1 MLDDKGQQLLLNL
14 CISDNE
20 IFTQVRTIF
29 QPKYFAPQYQKVVSY
44 LLDFASKYNSL
55 PVIEQIND
63 VARLEKPLEKVPNI
77 DGNLNIRQSILDMAE
92 TFCKQRALELAII
105 DCSERI
111 NKGQR
116 TGIDLIIKE
125 AQKVSLNK
133 DFGINFW
140 ENTKE
145 WLSEQFNEQGTISTG
160 WKALDD
166 MLYGGFGWGELEY
179 FIGAPNSG
187 KCECKGTRIRMFD
200 GSVKNIEDIIVGD
213 KLMGIDSTPRTVKS
227 LARGKEKLYEIEY
240 DQGKMTV
247 TGEHTLSLK
256 VCSKGLNSKNGKF
269 KYNLIHPVTGKHY
282 AVGDIFNITVNDYLK
297 TSDNF
302 KRRAKL
308 WRTPIEYSWQNTLI
322 DPYLLGLWLGDGTS
336 QTTEFTTMD
345 SEIKWYLYLSSKSLD
360 ENIFE
365 RKDNK
370 NYIGKAKTYRISGFK
385 INERNPKIKYHHKE
399 TKSYRTTNWLL
410 KRLQYYNLINNKH
423 IPNEYLYNNS
433 EVRKALLAGI
443 IDTDGYMSKNGME
456 YEITM
461 KDGQLIKDIINLCQS
476 LGYRVHISNRIMN
489 GKIYPRLQIKGDL
502 TDLPIQLERKK
513 QKEKPFKAWDT
524 SKFTI
529 KQKNYEEDYYGFE
542 LDGDRLYIHEDGIVT
557 HNSLICQN
565 IGLNLSRL
573 GHTVLYFTLE
583 MDMKLVG
590 RRIAGMASGIA
601 YRSIKYNLDETAN
614 RIYCERHNKKPGVFQ
629 LINIKIGCTANDIEA
644 YIQDFEL
651 KTNLTPDVLIID
663 YADIMNPCDRRVD
676 INNKGIFD
684 DEITKDLRALARE
697 RTANGKPTLAI
708 TASQTTKDAI
718 VEEELNMTNIAGGKG
733 KSTNADNII
742 ANTTSDALREKGEFR
757 LLMLKTRNSGG
768 KGKKVK
774 LKFNVDTLRIED
786 IDNYEES
793 KAKIDNTSPT
803 SVSSETA
810 MNGLQ
815 LLRQKILENQN
826 NQNNQNNQTS

>member
-240 DQGKMTV
+240 TGIDEKGKMTV
-247 TGEHTLSLK
+247 TGEHTLYFLD
-256 VCSKGLNSKNGKF
+256 
-269 KYNLIHPVTGKHY
+269 H
-282 AVGDIFNITVNDYLK
+282 NISNI
-297 TSDNF
+297 F
-302 KRRAKL
+302 KR
-308 WRTPIEYSWQNTLI
+308 
-322 DPYLLGLWLGDGTS
+322 
-336 QTTEFTTMD
+336 TEMTVKFV
-345 SEIKWYLYLSSKSLD
+345 K
-360 ENIFE
+360 
-365 RKDNK
+365 
-370 NYIGKAKTYRISGFK
+370 K
-385 INERNPKIKYHHKE
+385 INENNDNLLRYGMIITKYLP
-399 TKSYRTTNWLL
+399 S
-410 KRLQYYNLINNKH
+410 INQV
-423 IPNEYLYNNS
+423 IEYPYS
-433 EVRKALLAGI
+433 SFI
-443 IDTDGYMSKNGME
+443 IS
-456 YEITM
+456 
-461 KDGQLIKDIINLCQS
+461 
-476 LGYRVHISNRIMN
+476 
-489 GKIYPRLQIKGDL
+489 
-502 TDLPIQLERKK
+502 
-513 QKEKPFKAWDT
+513 
-524 SKFTI
+524 I
-529 KQKNYEEDYYGFE
+529 KQKDYEEDYYGFE

-651 KTNLTPDVLIID
+651 KTNLTPDILIID

-676 INNKGIFD
+676 VNNKGIFD

-826 NQNNQNNQTS
+826 NQNNKTS

>member
-1 MLDDKGQQLLLNL
+1 MFDEKAQQNLLNL
-14 CISDNE
+14 CISDND

-29 QPKYFAPQYQKVVSY
+29 QPKYFAPQYQKSVAY

-55 PVIEQIND
+55 PVIEQLND
-63 VARLEKPLEKVPNI
+63 VARLENPFKKI
-77 DGNLNIRQSILDMAE
+77 DGIEGNLNIRQSILDMAE
-92 TFCKQRALELAII
+92 GFCKQRALELAVIE
-105 DCSERI
+105 CSDRI
-111 NKGQR
+111 SKGQS

-140 ENTKE
+140 QNTKE

-187 KCECKGTRIRMFD
+187 K
-200 GSVKNIEDIIVGD
+200 
-213 KLMGIDSTPRTVKS
+213 
-227 LARGKEKLYEIEY
+227 
-240 DQGKMTV
+240 
-247 TGEHTLSLK
+247 
-256 VCSKGLNSKNGKF
+256 
-269 KYNLIHPVTGKHY
+269 
-282 AVGDIFNITVNDYLK
+282 
-297 TSDNF
+297 
-302 KRRAKL
+302 
-308 WRTPIEYSWQNTLI
+308 
-322 DPYLLGLWLGDGTS
+322 
-336 QTTEFTTMD
+336 
-345 SEIKWYLYLSSKSLD
+345 
-360 ENIFE
+360 
-365 RKDNK
+365 
-370 NYIGKAKTYRISGFK
+370 
-385 INERNPKIKYHHKE
+385 
-399 TKSYRTTNWLL
+399 
-410 KRLQYYNLINNKH
+410 
-423 IPNEYLYNNS
+423 
-433 EVRKALLAGI
+433 
-443 IDTDGYMSKNGME
+443 
-456 YEITM
+456 
-461 KDGQLIKDIINLCQS
+461 
-476 LGYRVHISNRIMN
+476 
-489 GKIYPRLQIKGDL
+489 
-502 TDLPIQLERKK
+502 
-513 QKEKPFKAWDT
+513 
-524 SKFTI
+524 
-529 KQKNYEEDYYGFE
+529 
-542 LDGDRLYIHEDGIVT
+542 
-557 HNSLICQN
+557 SLICQN

-590 RRIAGMASGIA
+590 RRIAGMASGIS
-601 YRSIKYNLDETAN
+601 YRNIKHQLDETAN
-614 RIYCERHNKKPGVFQ
+614 RISFEREQKKPGIFQ
-629 LINIKIGCTANDIEA
+629 LINIKIGCTTNDIEA

-651 KTNLTPDVLIID
+651 KTNLTPDILIID

-676 INNKGIFD
+676 VNNKGIFD

-768 KGKKVK
+768 KGKKLK

-786 IDNYEES
+786 IDNYDSE
-793 KAKIDNTSPT
+793 KAEIKKD
-803 SVSSETA
+803 SVQNISSESA

-826 NQNNQNNQTS
+826 NQSS